1 MNVNISNPLAAR
13 PARDPRLDFF
23 RGMAMFIILIAHIPG
38 NVWSH
43 WIPAR
48 FGFSD
53 AAEVFVFCS
62 GMASAVAFG
71 LTFQN
76 RGWLI
81 GSARVS
87 YRVWQVYWSHICVF
101 LVIAAM
107 LVSIDGLG
115 LHEQPNRFRDA
126 LNLAPF
132 FDRTAQNLTGLLT
145 LTYVPNYFDILPMYL
160 VILCLIPI
168 IMVLASRSL
177 YLAGAF
183 VIGLWLASNLDVLS
197 LPAEPWSDREW
208 FFNPFGWQLVF
219 FTGFAFMRG
228 WIKPPPVNRVL
239 IGAALA
245 YVLLTMPLAYYHTL
259 VNFEVLREIRSALG
273 PLIGKTDVGALR
285 FVHFLAVA
293 YLSWVAVGEGGRRL
307 VSSGWWG
314 RIVTIIQKVG
324 QQSLAVFLVSLV
336 AARFGGVVLDL
347 VGRSMF
353 SVALVNIAG
362 ICLLIATAYL
372 VAYYKSEPWRRAKD
386 LDARAPRPEPQSSP
400 ATTRATADT

>member
-1 MNVNISNPLAAR
+1 MNINISNPAAAR
-13 PARDPRLDFF
+13 SARDPRLDFF

-53 AAEVFVFCS
+53 AAEIFVFCS

-76 RGWLI
+76 RGWLL
-81 GSARVS
+81 GSMRVS

-101 LVIAAM
+101 FVIAAM
-107 LVSIDGLG
+107 LVFIDGLG
-115 LHEQPNRFRDA
+115 WHEQPNRFRDA

-132 FDRTAQNLTGLLT
+132 FDRPAENLVGLLS

-168 IMVLASRSL
+168 IMFLAARSL

-183 VIGLWLASNLDVLS
+183 VLGLWLAANLDMIA
-197 LPAEPWSDREW
+197 LPAEPWSNREW

-239 IGAALA
+239 IGVALA
-245 YVLLTMPLAYYHTL
+245 YVLLTMPLAYYHML
-259 VNFEVLREIRSALG
+259 VNFEVFREIRG
-273 PLIGKTDVGALR
+273 TIVPLIGKTDVGALR

-307 VSSGWWG
+307 VSAGLWG
-314 RIVTIIQKVG
+314 QVVAIIQKVG

-336 AARFGGVVLDL
+336 AARFGGVVLDV
-347 VGRSMF
+347 VGRSTLN
-353 SVALVNIAG
+353 VALVNIAG
-362 ICLLIATAYL
+362 IGLLIATAYA
-372 VAYYKSEPWRRAKD
+372 VAYYKAQPWRTAPAADVRPPRPTQQGSTSSARAK
-386 LDARAPRPEPQSSP
+386 LEI
-400 ATTRATADT
+400 